1 MLPKIIVDL
10 ILTAFIVTGVVMGIK
25 RGFIKTILK
34 PVRFLGSFGIAV
46 GCSAGFGRAVISPI
60 IQKPIVNKIS
70 AHLYQYC
77 PNITQATAEDEL
89 PTLLKVAAAIF
100 GIDINNLSPDQSEE
114 FIQSVV
120 SSLAEPVVNVI
131 SMIFAFFALFFL
143 SKLLITVAFLIINK
157 IFDKGI
163 LGVPNKILG
172 CVFCTLFAFTVSW
185 LFTVVFDFI
194 IHADA
199 FANVSWAYG
208 FEGGF
213 VYKLFKELSP
223 IELLLSF

>member
-10 ILTAFIVTGVVMGIK
+10 ILTAFIITGVVVGLK

-34 PVRFLGSFGIAV
+34 PVRFLGAFGIAV
-46 GCSAGFGRAVISPI
+46 GCAEGFGRSVISPI
-60 IQKPIVNKIS
+60 ISQPIINKVS

-77 PNITQATAEDEL
+77 PNITQATAEEEL
-89 PTLLKVAAAIF
+89 PTLLKVAAAVV
-100 GIDINNLSPDQSEE
+100 GVDVNNMSSEQSQE
-114 FIQSVV
+114 FIQTVV
-120 SSLAEPVVNVI
+120 ATLAEPVVNVI
-131 SMIFAFFALFFL
+131 SLIFAFFALFFL

-157 IFDKGI
+157 FFDKGI

-185 LFTVVFDFI
+185 LFTMVFDFV
-194 IHADA
+194 IHTSA

-208 FEGGF
+208 FEGGI
-213 VYKLFKELSP
+213 VYKLFNELSP

>member
-1 MLPKIIVDL
+1 MLPQIIVDL
-10 ILTAFIVTGVVMGIK
+10 ILTAFIVTGVVIGLK

-46 GCSAGFGRAVISPI
+46 GCSAGFGRTVIGPI
-60 IQKPIVNKIS
+60 ISKPIVNKIS

-77 PNITQATAEDEL
+77 PDITQATVEDEL
-89 PTLLKVAAAIF
+89 PTLLKIAAAVF
-100 GIDINNLSPDQSEE
+100 GIDVNSLSTEDSHE
-114 FIQSVV
+114 FIQTVV
-120 SSLAEPVVNVI
+120 ANLAEPVVNVI

-143 SKLLITVAFLIINK
+143 SKLLITIAFLIINK
-157 IFDKGI
+157 FFDKGI

-185 LFTVVFDFI
+185 LFTMLFDFV
-194 IHADA
+194 IHTNA

-208 FEGGF
+208 FEGGI
-213 VYKLFKELSP
+213 VYRLFKELSP

>member
-46 GCSAGFGRAVISPI
+46 GCASGFANSVISPI
-60 IQKPIVNKIS
+60 IFDPIVNKVS

-77 PNITQATAEDEL
+77 PDITQATVEEKL
-89 PTLLKVAAAIF
+89 PTLLKVAAAVF
-100 GIDINNLSPDQSEE
+100 GIDINNLTTEQSHE
-114 FIQSVV
+114 FIDTVV
-120 SSLAEPVVNVI
+120 ATLAAPVVNVI
-131 SMIFAFFALFFL
+131 SLIVSFFALFL
-143 SKLLITVAFLIINK
+143 ISKLLITIAFLIINK
-157 IFDKGI
+157 FFDKGI

-172 CVFCTLFAFTVSW
+172 CIFCTLFAFTVSW
-185 LFTVVFDFI
+185 FCTVAFDFI
-194 IHADA
+194 IHTQA

-208 FEGGF
+208 FEGGV
-213 VYKLFKELSP
+213 VYKLFKEITP